1 MPLLL
6 PAIGRRQRPGA
17 GWERL
22 KMKHLTHVVV
32 FLFLMAAAFVPAA
45 PAAAQQPGAEGMQTE
60 QGPDFF
66 RGAGQACAFGAAV
79 LGVTALLVV
88 YPAAISGSASLPW
101 GSILLSNVLFGCG
114 IAAVGS
120 AAAYGFSSF
129 YDSFAG

>member
-1 MPLLL
+1 
-6 PAIGRRQRPGA
+6 
-17 GWERL
+17 
-22 KMKHLTHVVV
+22 MKHLVL
-32 FLFLMAAAFVPAA
+32 FLFLMAAAFVPVA
-45 PAAAQQPGAEGMQTE
+45 PVAAQQPGAEPAQTE
-60 QGPDFF
+60 QGTDFW

-88 YPAAISGSASLPW
+88 YPAAMSGSASLPW
-101 GSILLSNVLFGCG
+101 GSILASNVLFGCG